1 METRTITGEELVQAK
16 NYSAK
21 FWANPE
27 NAPSKETLNIERN
40 FMSEETPV
48 ETPVT
53 PEVPVEAPVE
63 PTV

>member
-27 NAPSKETLNIERN
+27 NAPSKETLELIERN

-53 PEVPVEAPVE
+53 PEAPVE